1 MILNRALNADAV
13 IFDFGTNLPSK
24 AQAYRLINQIGTVY
38 GSRLIS
44 RSRHSKALLIET
56 RFQDDEAKNLAITE
70 GVTYDG
76 INYRATKA
84 ISVDADIIKVNFQHL
99 PFVNR
104 QALEASLKQTMGDY
118 RRVIQV
124 CIYVEPETNTF
135 EGEATVFLDVTPPPE
150 VMLADDCTHYQTLTR
165 MIHFDNWNESFPA
178 SWKNAP
184 PLCRY
189 CHKEG
194 HNKFTCPEI
203 QKIECYYCHG
213 FGHRQHNCS

>member
-1 MILNRALNADAV
+1 
-13 IFDFGTNLPSK
+13 
-24 AQAYRLINQIGTVY
+24 
-38 GSRLIS
+38 
-44 RSRHSKALLIET
+44 
-56 RFQDDEAKNLAITE
+56 
-70 GVTYDG
+70 
-76 INYRATKA
+76 
-84 ISVDADIIKVNFQHL
+84 IIKVNFQHL

-118 RRVIQV
+118 GRVIQV

-189 CHKEG
+189 CHK
-194 HNKFTCPEI
+194 K
-203 QKIECYYCHG
+203 
-213 FGHRQHNCS
+213 